1 MKGRARNSR
10 AGKARLFFNIRR
22 SDNGYHFLPEGSII
36 KISEIRG
43 RSLAGGYGV
52 MKRKTIRFLWVSLA
66 VLAALCVAVFA
77 WLNQTMVQKSNETIT
92 RVANIYMEEIN
103 TQLRRHFD
111 SLVEMQM
118 SQVEGLIL
126 AVPPETVQT
135 MDEDTVQT
143 LTEKGRARGFTYLAL
158 YNTDG
163 QADILYGEPVTI
175 REEDRFLDSL
185 NQAEPKVV
193 LGDTAA
199 GQGVLLL
206 GVSVG
211 YPVSEGYPMR
221 DGSRYTALL
230 VGVPVESVNLALSL
244 DEDETLV
251 FSHIIERSGRFVV
264 KNSRVD
270 TDNYYDWLLARGEFA
285 GKSPE
290 QVVSEMR
297 GSLAQGGFFS
307 MAMSLDGQQRHVYCS
322 PLSNYE
328 WYLVTVM
335 PYGALDEVVSD
346 LGSDRAATM
355 LAGCG
360 ILLAATL
367 VVFFLYLR
375 MSRRQLAAV
384 EKAQREA
391 ERANRAKSEFLSNMS
406 HDIRT
411 PMNAIVGMTAI
422 AAANMDNPDRVASCL
437 RKISLSSQHL
447 LGLINDVLDMSKIE
461 SGKLTLNVDVIC
473 LRETM
478 ESIVSI
484 IQPQVKAKRQ
494 LFDVFIQNIRRE
506 NLYCDSVRLN
516 QVLLNLLSNAMK
528 FTPEEGS
535 ITVTVSQEDSPR
547 GEGFVRTHFIVRD
560 TGIGMSEE
568 FQKKIFESFARED
581 STRVQRTE
589 GTGLGMAITKYI
601 VDEMQGT
608 IAVASRRG
616 EGSEFH
622 VTLDLEAAPEDDET
636 MRLPDR
642 EMLVVDDD
650 EQLCRS
656 AADSLRDM
664 GVRAEWALSG
674 PQAIDMARERHRQ
687 GRDYQVILL
696 DWKIPGMDG
705 IETARRL
712 RAAIGDHVPILLIS
726 AYDWSDIEDQARQ
739 AGISGF
745 LSKPLFRSTLYHGL
759 LRFAGD
765 EAARPEEPQ
774 ETGRDF
780 SGVRIL
786 LAEDNELNW
795 EIANELLTAQGFR
808 LDWAE
813 NGQKCV
819 ELFESAEVGTYDL
832 ILMDLRMPVMN
843 GYDATRAIR
852 ALDRPDARTI
862 PIIAMTADAFS
873 EDIHRCLECGMD
885 AHIAKPLDMRE
896 LLRLLQRY
904 LP

>member
-1 MKGRARNSR
+1 M
-10 AGKARLFFNIRR
+10 
-22 SDNGYHFLPEGSII
+22 
-36 KISEIRG
+36 
-43 RSLAGGYGV
+43 
-52 MKRKTIRFLWVSLA
+52 
-66 VLAALCVAVFA
+66 
-77 WLNQTMVQKSNETIT
+77 
-92 RVANIYMEEIN
+92 
-103 TQLRRHFD
+103 
-111 SLVEMQM
+111 
-118 SQVEGLIL
+118 
-126 AVPPETVQT
+126 
-135 MDEDTVQT
+135 
-143 LTEKGRARGFTYLAL
+143 
-158 YNTDG
+158 
-163 QADILYGEPVTI
+163 
-175 REEDRFLDSL
+175 
-185 NQAEPKVV
+185 
-193 LGDTAA
+193 
-199 GQGVLLL
+199 
-206 GVSVG
+206 
-211 YPVSEGYPMR
+211 
-221 DGSRYTALL
+221 
-230 VGVPVESVNLALSL
+230 
-244 DEDETLV
+244 
-251 FSHIIERSGRFVV
+251 
-264 KNSRVD
+264 
-270 TDNYYDWLLARGEFA
+270 
-285 GKSPE
+285 
-290 QVVSEMR
+290 
-297 GSLAQGGFFS
+297 
-307 MAMSLDGQQRHVYCS
+307 
-322 PLSNYE
+322 
-328 WYLVTVM
+328 
-335 PYGALDEVVSD
+335 
-346 LGSDRAATM
+346 
-355 LAGCG
+355 
-360 ILLAATL
+360 
-367 VVFFLYLR
+367 
-375 MSRRQLAAV
+375 
-384 EKAQREA
+384 
-391 ERANRAKSEFLSNMS
+391 
-406 HDIRT
+406 
-411 PMNAIVGMTAI
+411 
-422 AAANMDNPDRVASCL
+422 
-437 RKISLSSQHL
+437 
-447 LGLINDVLDMSKIE
+447 
-461 SGKLTLNVDVIC
+461 DVIC

-636 MRLPDR
+636 MRLPDW

-687 GRDYQVILL
+687 GRDYHVILL

-774 ETGRDF
+774 EIGRDF

-819 ELFESAEVGTYDL
+819 ELFESAEAGTYDL